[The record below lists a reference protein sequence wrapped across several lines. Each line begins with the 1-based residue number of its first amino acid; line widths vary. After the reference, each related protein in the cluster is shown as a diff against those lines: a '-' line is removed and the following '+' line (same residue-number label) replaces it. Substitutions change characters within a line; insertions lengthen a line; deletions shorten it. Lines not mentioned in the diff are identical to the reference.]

1 MDCSSIP
8 DVLEGIEVTTVKFAV
23 SGYDVCFVFPS
34 VVSVAIGV
42 WRNSDVI

>member
-8 DVLEGIEVTTVKFAV
+8 VVLEGIDVTTVKFAV

-34 VVSVAIGV
+34 VVSVETGIWG
-42 WRNSDVI
+42 NSDVI